1 MESNIELT
9 EEEQKD
15 FNKRLSIAMVIF
27 FTVILILLVVF
38 MFICYKLITINDLES
53 AKLLLLGSCIFAIV
67 TFSASRW
74 LGAICIKLSGL
85 DKYDIS
91 DDIPKE

>member
-1 MESNIELT
+1 MENNIELT

-38 MFICYKLITINDLES
+38 MFICYKLITVNDLES

-74 LGAICIKLSGL
+74 LGEICIKLSGL

-91 DDIPKE
+91 DNTPK

>member
-1 MESNIELT
+1 MENNIELT

-67 TFSASRW
+67 TFSVNRW
-74 LGAICIKLSGL
+74 LGEICIKLSGL

-91 DDIPKE
+91 DDTPK